1 MRNNFKVSMAGCKLT
16 AALLVAFALVGG
28 VVFAGGKKEAGV
40 AIQMATKPMTEQF
53 ILASMMQTLIQQDT
67 DLTVELTEGVG
78 GGTTNIHP
86 AMVKGDFDFYPE
98 YTGTG
103 WSNVL
108 KREGL
113 YTEELFGQ
121 LEDGYQ
127 ELGMSWVGMM
137 GFNNTYGIAVRKEIA
152 EQHNLKT
159 LSDLA
164 AIADQLVF
172 GANYDFYER
181 EDGFNALCDTY
192 GLQFKDT
199 VDMDIGLKYDAIRQK
214 EIDVMNA
221 FTTDGQLSGAD
232 VVVLK
237 DDKNLYPSYM
247 CGFVVRDQVVA
258 EHPELLEVFKKVE
271 NILTDTQMARMNY
284 QVEVEGQ
291 EPAAVATAF
300 LKESGLVQ

>member
-28 VVFAGGKKEAGV
+28 AVFAGGKKEAGV

-164 AIADQLVF
+164 AVADQLVF

-271 NILTDTQMARMNY
+271 NILTDTQMSRMNY

>member
-28 VVFAGGKKEAGV
+28 AVFAGGKKEAGAAV
-40 AIQMATKPMTEQF
+40 QMATKPMTEQF

-164 AIADQLVF
+164 AVADQLVF

-232 VVVLK
+232 VVVLE